1 MKRSLSA
8 ALFERAKKVIP
19 GGVNSPVRAFK
30 AVGGE
35 PVFLARGAGAR
46 VWDAD
51 GNEYLD
57 YCGSWG
63 PLILGHAHPAV
74 LEAATAAAR
83 DGSTF
88 GAPTEREV
96 LLAETLSKAIPSVEK
111 VRLNSSGTEAVMSA
125 LRVARAAT
133 GREAIL
139 KFEGCFHGHSD
150 ALLVKAGSGV
160 ATLGLP
166 DSPGVPSATAKLTLT
181 ARYNDL
187 ADVDRCFAEAKAA
200 GTPIG
205 AVILEPVVGNMGV
218 VLPKPGFLQGLRKAC
233 DANGA
238 LLVFDE
244 VITGFRL
251 RYGGYQDVAGVKPDL
266 TTLGKILGGGMPI
279 GAYGGRADLMDRVA
293 PEGPVYQAGT
303 LSGNPVAVAAGL
315 ATLAELAKPGVY
327 ERLEALGARLEKGL
341 VAAAQQAGA
350 RVRVQRIGSMLTV
363 FFAETEIVDWPGA
376 AKADKTAFGRW
387 HQALIENGVYWPP
400 AQFEAAFVSTA
411 HTEVDVDHTID
422 AAGRAFAGAKA

>member
-1 MKRSLSA
+1 MKRSVSA

-30 AVGGE
+30 AVGGD
-35 PVFLARGAGAR
+35 PPFMARGKGAR

-57 YCGSWG
+57 YCASWG
-63 PLILGHAHPAV
+63 PLILGHAHPV
-74 LEAATAAAR
+74 VVEAAIAATR

-96 LLAETLSKAIPSVEK
+96 VLSETLKKAIPSVEK

-139 KFEGCFHGHSD
+139 KFEGCFHGHAD

-166 DSPGVPSATAKLTLT
+166 DSPGVPGATAKLTLT

-187 ADVDRCFAEAKAA
+187 ADVERCFAEAKQA
-200 GTPIG
+200 GTPI
-205 AVILEPVVGNMGV
+205 AAAILEPVVGNMGV
-218 VLPKPGFLQGLRKAC
+218 VVPKPGFLAGLRKAC
-233 DANGA
+233 DAHGA
-238 LLVFDE
+238 RMIFDE

-251 RYGGYQDVAGVKPDL
+251 KYGGYQDIARVKADL

-279 GAYGGRADLMDRVA
+279 GAYGGRAELMNLVA
-293 PEGPVYQAGT
+293 PEGSVYQAGT
-303 LSGNPVAVAAGL
+303 LSGNPVAVAAGI

-327 ERLEALGARLEKGL
+327 EKLDALGARLASGIE
-341 VAAAQQAGA
+341 AGA
-350 RVRVQRIGSMLTV
+350 KKSGAAVQVQRLGSMITV
-363 FFAETEIVDWPGA
+363 FFAKEEITDWPSA
-376 AKADKTAFGRW
+376 AKADRAAFGTW
-387 HQALIENGVYWPP
+387 HRALLERGVYWPP

-411 HTEVDVDHTID
+411 HTEADIDRTIAVATD
-422 AAGRAFAGAKA
+422 AFRAR

>member
-1 MKRSLSA
+1 MNRDTSRR
-8 ALFERAKKVIP
+8 LFERARQVIP

-30 AVGGE
+30 AVGGD

-46 VWDAD
+46 MWDAD

-63 PLILGHAHPAV
+63 PLVLGHAHPAV
-74 LEAATAAAR
+74 VAAAEKALR

-88 GAPTEREV
+88 GASTEREV
-96 LLAETLSKAIPSVEK
+96 LLAEKLRERIPSIEK

-133 GREAIL
+133 GKDAIL
-139 KFEGCFHGHSD
+139 KFEGCFHGHAD
-150 ALLVKAGSGV
+150 HLLVKAGSGV

-166 DSPGVPSATAKLTLT
+166 DSPGVPAEVARLTLT
-181 ARYNDL
+181 ATFNDL
-187 ADVDRCFAEAKAA
+187 ASVEKCFADAKAA
-200 GTPIG
+200 GKPIG
-205 AVILEPVVGNMGV
+205 SVILEPVVGNMGV
-218 VLPKPGFLQGLRKAC
+218 VAPKPGFLAGLRKQC

-251 RYGGYQDVAGVKPDL
+251 HCGGYQQIANVKPDL

-279 GAYGGRADLMDRVA
+279 GAYGGRAELMNLVA
-293 PEGPVYQAGT
+293 PEGSVYQAGT

-315 ATLAELAKPGVY
+315 ATIAELEKPGVY
-327 ERLEALGARLEKGL
+327 EKLEALTHRLEKGIRE
-341 VAAAQQAGA
+341 AAEKANATI
-350 RVRVQRIGSMLTV
+350 RVQRVGSMITV
-363 FFAETEIVDWPGA
+363 FFTDRDVTDWPSA
-376 AKADKTAFGRW
+376 AMCDRARFGRF
-387 HQALIENGVYWPP
+387 HRALLDRGVYWPP

-411 HTEVDVDHTID
+411 HTEADIDRTI
-422 AAGRAFAGAKA
+422 AAAAEALRA

>member
-1 MKRSLSA
+1 MNRTKSA
-8 ALFERAKKVIP
+8 ALFERAKKVIS

-35 PVFLARGAGAR
+35 PVFLAKGKGSRM
-46 VWDAD
+46 WDAD

-57 YCGSWG
+57 YCASWG
-63 PLILGHAHPAV
+63 PLILGHAHEGVVAQAMK
-74 LEAATAAAR
+74 AAQ

-96 LLAETLSKAIPSVEK
+96 VLAETLRAAIPSIEK

-139 KFEGCFHGHSD
+139 KFEGCFHGHAD

-166 DSPGVPSATAKLTLT
+166 DSPGVPGAIAKLTLT

-187 ADVDRCFAEAKAA
+187 ADVDRCFADAKAA

-218 VLPKPGFLQGLRKAC
+218 VAPAPGFLAGLRKAC

-238 LLVFDE
+238 LLIFDE

-251 RYGGYQDVAGVKPDL
+251 KYGGYQDIAGVKADL
-266 TTLGKILGGGMPI
+266 TTLGKILGGGMPS
-279 GAYGGRADLMDRVA
+279 GAYGGRADLMNLVA
-293 PEGPVYQAGT
+293 PEGSVYQAGT

-327 ERLEALGARLEKGL
+327 ETLDARTARLEKGL
-341 VAAAQQAGA
+341 VDGAAKAKVP
-350 RVRVQRIGSMLTV
+350 VRVQRVGSMITV
-363 FFAETEIVDWPGA
+363 FFASEAVTDWPSA
-376 AKADKTAFGRW
+376 AKADRARFGKW
-387 HQALIENGVYWPP
+387 HRELLDRGVYWPP

-411 HTEVDVDHTID
+411 HTEADID
-422 AAGRAFAGAKA
+422 KTVAAAAAAFGALG

>member
-1 MKRSLSA
+1 MKRSASA
-8 ALFERAKKVIP
+8 ALFERAKKVIS

-35 PVFLARGAGAR
+35 PVFLAKGKGAR
-46 VWDAD
+46 MWDAD

-57 YCGSWG
+57 YCASWG
-63 PLILGHAHPAV
+63 PLILGHAHEAV
-74 LEAATAAAR
+74 VAAAMKAAQ

-96 LLAETLSKAIPSVEK
+96 VLAETLRAAIPSIEK

-139 KFEGCFHGHSD
+139 KFEGCFHGHAD

-166 DSPGVPSATAKLTLT
+166 DSPGVPSAIAKLTLT

-218 VLPKPGFLQGLRKAC
+218 VAPANGFLAGLRKAC

-238 LLVFDE
+238 LLIFDE

-251 RYGGYQDVAGVKPDL
+251 KYGGYQDIAGVKADL

-279 GAYGGRADLMDRVA
+279 GAYGGRADLMNLVA
-293 PEGPVYQAGT
+293 PEGSVYQAGT

-315 ATLAELAKPGVY
+315 ATLAELAKAGVY
-327 ERLEALGARLEKGL
+327 EKLDALTARLEKGL
-341 VAAAQQAGA
+341 ADGAAKAKVA
-350 RVRVQRIGSMLTV
+350 VRVQRVGSMITV
-363 FFAETEIVDWPGA
+363 FFATDPITDWPSA
-376 AKADKTAFGRW
+376 AKADRARFGKW
-387 HQALIENGVYWPP
+387 HRELLDRGVYWPP

-411 HTEVDVDHTID
+411 HTEADID
-422 AAGRAFAGAKA
+422 KTVSAAASAFAALS

>member
-1 MKRSLSA
+1 MNRSTSQS
-8 ALFERAKKVIP
+8 LFERAKKVIP

-35 PVFLARGAGAR
+35 PVFLAKGKGSR

-51 GNEYLD
+51 GNEYVD
-57 YCGSWG
+57 YCASWG
-63 PLILGHAHPAV
+63 PLILGHAHPGV
-74 LEAATAAAR
+74 LEAAIAAAR

-96 LLAETLSKAIPSVEK
+96 RFSETLRAAIPSVEK

-133 GREAIL
+133 GRDAIL
-139 KFEGCFHGHSD
+139 KFEGCFHGHAD

-166 DSPGVPSATAKLTLT
+166 DSPGVPAAIAKLTLT

-187 ADVDRCFAEAKAA
+187 GDVDRCFAEAKSA
-200 GTPIG
+200 GTPIA
-205 AVILEPVVGNMGV
+205 AVIIEPVVGNMGV
-218 VLPKPGFLQGLRKAC
+218 VVPKPGFLAGLRKAC

-238 LLVFDE
+238 LLIFDE

-251 RYGGYQDVAGVKPDL
+251 KYGGYQDIAGVKADL

-279 GAYGGRADLMDRVA
+279 SAYGGRADLMNLVA
-293 PEGPVYQAGT
+293 PEGSVYQAGT

-315 ATLAELAKPGVY
+315 ATLAELEKPGVY
-327 ERLEALGARLEKGL
+327 EGLDTMTARLAKGL
-341 VAAAQQAGA
+341 EEGAKKAGA
-350 RVRVQRIGSMLTV
+350 AVRVQRLGSMVTV
-363 FFAETEIVDWPGA
+363 FFANEEIVDWPSA
-376 AKADKTAFGRW
+376 AKADRAKFGTW
-387 HQALIENGVYWPP
+387 HRALLDRGVYWPP

-411 HTEVDVDHTID
+411 HSEADID
-422 AAGRAFAGAKA
+422 RTVAAAAEAFSA

>member
-1 MKRSLSA
+1 MKRSASA

-35 PVFLARGAGAR
+35 PVFLAKGSGAR
-46 VWDAD
+46 IWDVD

-57 YCGSWG
+57 YCASWG
-63 PLILGHAHPAV
+63 PLILGHAHPGV
-74 LEAATAAAR
+74 VEAAIAAAR

-96 LLAETLSKAIPSVEK
+96 RLAETLRAAIPSVEK

-139 KFEGCFHGHSD
+139 KFEGCFHGHAD

-166 DSPGVPSATAKLTLT
+166 DSPGVPSGVAKLTLT

-187 ADVDRCFAEAKAA
+187 ADVDRCFTEAKTA
-200 GTPIG
+200 GTPIA

-218 VLPKPGFLQGLRKAC
+218 VVPKPGFLAGLRKAC
-233 DANGA
+233 DANGS
-238 LLVFDE
+238 LLIFDE

-251 RYGGYQDVAGVKPDL
+251 TYGGYQDIAGVKADL

-279 GAYGGRADLMDRVA
+279 GAYGGRADLMNLVA
-293 PEGPVYQAGT
+293 PEGSVYQAGT

-327 ERLEALGARLEKGL
+327 EGLEKMTARLAKGL
-341 VAAAQQAGA
+341 EDGAKKAGVT
-350 RVRVQRIGSMLTV
+350 VRVQRLGSMLTV
-363 FFAETEIVDWPGA
+363 FFASEEIVDWPGA
-376 AKADKTAFGRW
+376 ATADRGAFGKW
-387 HQALIENGVYWPP
+387 HRALLDRGVYWPP

-411 HTEVDVDHTID
+411 HTEADID
-422 AAGRAFAGAKA
+422 RTVAAAAEAFPAVL